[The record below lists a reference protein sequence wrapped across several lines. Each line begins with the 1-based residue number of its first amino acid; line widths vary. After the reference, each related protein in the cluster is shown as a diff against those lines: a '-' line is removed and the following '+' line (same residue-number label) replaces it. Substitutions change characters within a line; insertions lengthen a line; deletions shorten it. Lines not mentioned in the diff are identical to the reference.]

1 MGGMGNTPQTAMTV
15 TDIAF
20 VTNDSPYRVCVVD
33 GMDGT
38 DGWVIPLRLLR
49 LQAVLIIWL
58 LLLKSPVN
66 VECASNIG
74 RGGALRNYC
83 GWKYTWSGGSEKY
96 IGEGGS
102 PYGSRWAAPS
112 QALHSPDQGRPFL
125 TSRPFYLLSI
135 TKFIWRLLRAATKFM
150 RGTGARSMD
159 WPSFASYS
167 DNPSRLCSR
176 FKSPRHKKKLKHERS
191 TNQFYPIG
199 SFVNMI

>member
-1 MGGMGNTPQTAMTV
+1 MTSIVEVTTHQWMWNAPQILEEEEHWGIIVGGNTLEV
-15 TDIAF
+15 
-20 VTNDSPYRVCVVD
+20 
-33 GMDGT
+33 GG
-38 DGWVIPLRLLR
+38 LRE
-49 LQAVLIIWL
+49 I
-58 LLLKSPVN
+58 S
-66 VECASNIG
+66 
-74 RGGALRNYC
+74 
-83 GWKYTWSGGSEKY
+83 
-96 IGEGGS
+96 GEGGS
-102 PYGSRWAAPS
+102 PSGSRWAAPS

-191 TNQFYPIG
+191 TNKFYPIG

>member
-1 MGGMGNTPQTAMTV
+1 M
-15 TDIAF
+15 
-20 VTNDSPYRVCVVD
+20 
-33 GMDGT
+33 
-38 DGWVIPLRLLR
+38 
-49 LQAVLIIWL
+49 LIIWL

-83 GWKYTWSGGSEKY
+83 GWKYTWSGGAPRN

-102 PYGSRWAAPS
+102 PSGSRWAAPS

-167 DNPSRLCSR
+167 DNPSIFQTLLQIQIAQTQKEAKTRKVHKWILSNRIFCKHDLKIKRLK
-176 FKSPRHKKKLKHERS
+176 KSSH
-191 TNQFYPIG
+191 TNF
-199 SFVNMI
+199 